1 MEPLFFPIFGGVF
14 LLFAVASYVFPQKK
28 TFQMHEYLQ
37 FFLSSIGSFWVLFM
51 LGRLTANSR
60 WEDMFYSNGA
70 LLVLLFIWITLTHLI
85 FPFKKV
91 KRNKYF
97 TVITVSLLVIF
108 VVLTA
113 IAWIGMQTNH

>member
-1 MEPLFFPIFGGVF
+1 
-14 LLFAVASYVFPQKK
+14 
-28 TFQMHEYLQ
+28 MHEYLQ

-70 LLVLLFIWITLTHLI
+70 LLVLLFTWITLTHLI